1 MPTPS
6 LITKLLKEFGSTAA
20 CPRLQ
25 PHAEPLEPRVYLG
38 GFAAGPYPN
47 ESHSGSTFL
56 DSSPSPVTEIHY
68 DYRDVGEYTNQISS
82 EQIQATD
89 QVLAAWSRNSGGTV
103 QFIHNTS
110 APDSAI
116 LNIGVGDMAAFGGLS
131 VSGGKLGIGGGT
143 LRADAATD
151 ASSAVTG
158 FAWLDAA
165 EQWNVGGVTAESGYD
180 FFTAMSHEVGHALG
194 FVHTADSDSIMA
206 PDYLSAASATAFSI
220 STQNSI
226 IAGLGY
232 SEQTGEQLQT
242 GDLMA
247 AADGQ
252 LSAEEV
258 SILLQRASAATDSE
272 DAIIAVC
279 DRGGRI
285 LGVQIEDGVIAPND
299 EVLSFMVDGAVA
311 KARTAAFFSNGD
323 PDNQPQSGGTLA
335 PLTSRTVR
343 FLSQST
349 ITQREVESNPNAAD
363 PTLLGPGFVAPVGL
377 GGHFPPEI
385 MNTPVVDLFAIEHTN
400 RDSLI
405 HAGANGIRESGGGD
419 DILLSARF
427 DADFIAGQ
435 EIDAP
440 ESYGL
445 ISGIAPAQQ
454 SRGIATLPGGI
465 PIFRDTNADGF
476 GDELVGG
483 IGVFFPGPDGYATY
497 EQGFIAGAGQSELER
512 TNADRVLEAEYIAFA
527 AAGGSLTAESFGTGA
542 AGASSSFENIAGLDR
557 VEGLDLP
564 FGTLTLAGIT
574 LPTYG
579 SQAGIEGVRQL
590 VGLGDSLAEGAV
602 SGRTQI
608 FGDGIVVP
616 DGWLVAASDG
626 NGIRQAE
633 VQQIIEKA
641 IDAAQ
646 EVRAA
651 VRLPISSQT
660 RMVFAITDLDGEVVG
675 LYRMQD
681 ATVFSLDV
689 AVAKARNVRYL
700 SDATAIQP
708 ADMVDGLDPG
718 VAVTNRTVRFL
729 AEPRFPNGV
738 DGSEPPQFST
748 LRNPSVDSDT
758 AENSGMPAAAAQF
771 DSVLGYDAFHV
782 GTNFRDS
789 TTPLEHQ
796 NGVVFFPGST
806 PLYRDGELIG
816 GFGVSGDGVDQDD
829 VVTFLAAGDFLP
841 GVGTTRADQVTVDGV
856 RLPYMKFLRNP
867 FAAVR

>member
-1 MPTPS
+1 M
-6 LITKLLKEFGSTAA
+6 LLKNSGSTAA
-20 CPRLQ
+20 SPRDSR
-25 PHAEPLEPRVYLG
+25 PHPELLEPRVYLG
-38 GFAAGPYPN
+38 GFAAGPHPN
-47 ESHSGSTFL
+47 APPAGSAFL
-56 DSSPSPVTEIHY
+56 DSSLSPFTEIHY
-68 DYRDVGEYTNQISS
+68 DYRDVGEYANQISA

-89 QVLAAWSRNSGGTV
+89 QVLTEWSRNSDGIV

-110 APDSAI
+110 APDSAV
-116 LNIGVGDMAAFGGLS
+116 LNIGVGDMAAYGGLS
-131 VSGGKLGIGGGT
+131 TSGGLLGIGGGR
-143 LRADAATD
+143 LRNAAATD
-151 ASSAVTG
+151 AASAVSG

-165 EQWNVGGVTAESGYD
+165 EQWNVGGITAETGYD

-194 FVHTADSDSIMA
+194 FVHTTGSDSIMA
-206 PDYLSAASATAFSI
+206 ADYLSAASASAFSI
-220 STQNSI
+220 STQNSM

-232 SEQTGEQLQT
+232 SEQTGEQLQSEY
-242 GDLMA
+242 LMA

-252 LSAEEV
+252 LSTGEV
-258 SILLQRASAATDSE
+258 SILLQRASAATDTE
-272 DAIIAVC
+272 DAIIAIC

-285 LGVQIEDGVIAPND
+285 LGVQIENGVIAPND

-343 FLSQST
+343 FVSQST
-349 ITQREVESNPNAAD
+349 ITQREVESSPNAAD

-405 HAGANGIRESGGGD
+405 HAGANGIRENGGGD

-427 DADFIAGQ
+427 DAEFIAGQ

-497 EQGFIAGAGQSELER
+497 EQGFIAGVGQSEVER

-527 AAGGSLTAESFGTGA
+527 AVGGSLTAESFGTGA
-542 AGASSSFENIAGLDR
+542 AGASSSFDSIAGLDR

-574 LPTYG
+574 LQTYG
-579 SQAGIEGVRQL
+579 PQAGIEGVRQL
-590 VGLGDSLAEGAV
+590 VGLGDSFAEGTV
-602 SGRTQI
+602 SGHTQI
-608 FGDGIVVP
+608 FGDGLVVP
-616 DGWLVAASDG
+616 DGWMVAASDG

-633 VQQIIEKA
+633 VQQIIDKA

-700 SDATAIQP
+700 SDATAIRP
-708 ADMVDGLDPG
+708 ADTVDGLDPG
-718 VAVTNRTVRFL
+718 VALTNRTVRFL
-729 AEPRFPNGV
+729 AEPRFPDGV
-738 DGSEPPQFST
+738 DGSQPPQFST
-748 LRNPSVDSDT
+748 LRNPSVDSAT
-758 AENSGMPAAAAQF
+758 AENIGMPAAAAGF

-782 GTNFRDS
+782 GTNFRDT

-796 NGVVFFPGST
+796 NGVIFFPGST

-829 VVTFLAAGDFLP
+829 VVTFLAAADFLP
-841 GVGTTRADQVTVDGV
+841 GVGTTRADQVSVDGV

-867 FAAVR
+867 LAAVR